1 MKNINKFLCILI
13 FFCFIIC
20 LNCTYAVSDN
30 AVENDTLSV
39 DYQSDDI
46 YSDSVDVSSDD
57 NHVDEKIENSSD
69 VKIQDNNAKPSNVVK
84 KASSTVKTTITAKDV
99 TKYYQDGTTLKA
111 YLKNSNGKA
120 LTGKKIT
127 VTYSGKTYSRTTD
140 SKGCVSWNVQKGPG
154 TYSVKFSFSASGY
167 ASSSKTAKVTVK
179 AMPTTL
185 TANNLAFTYGDGN
198 NKLKATLKDKNGKVL
213 ADKTVVFNF
222 NGKNYNQ
229 KTDSKGVAT
238 LTIGAGPKKYTT
250 TISFTNSNYVTSKK
264 TVTVT
269 VNSIPTSL
277 TVNDLT
283 CNYDD
288 SNTYLYATLKDAK
301 NNKFLSG
308 QTITFKIND
317 KSTNV
322 VSDSNGRAGI
332 KIEEKPGTYNV
343 EVSFAKSPYAS
354 VSKTINLNVQGA
366 LTPEINMHG
375 GFYNTSSL
383 LVDFTG
389 DNAEYIVYCS
399 FDNGASWYKDNHNLS
414 FNLTTGNW
422 SITYYSSFRGF
433 NSTINHVNYVLDGD
447 APLVWASHGS
457 GIYNNKFQVNLT
469 SVDLF
474 DETPTIYYTLDGSDP
489 TVQSNIYSQPI
500 NVVKNTNLRFF
511 AIDRFNHKSEIISVY
526 YFIGNCIANLNNG
539 KTYTTI
545 QNAINDDKT
554 KKGDVIEVNKNI
566 IIENVVINKN
576 IYLISNNVIWQSNN
590 NSPIIYIKNV
600 NNTFIEGFTFKSDN
614 GPGIVLNNVSNCVIQ
629 NNNFYNKHG
638 FSIYDEN
645 KDNDNLNNICIQR
658 NNFYDNHNNYISFH
672 ILENSK
678 IIYNK
683 FESNKNVSAITI
695 LNSKSNIITNNQFTN
710 LNYGI
715 LINNSNDDVFF
726 GNNFSKNNIGLYL
739 NCVDSKV
746 ISNTFIDNHYGIYS
760 IDSSNLRINF
770 NRIVDNSKFGV
781 YCKNGIVDANNNWWG
796 KNYITNKTLNSG
808 DINSNE
814 NIRINCSAYLV
825 LNVYETNY
833 KIDNGIV
840 YNVSY
845 VANLKSNN
853 YGEIFNQYFIP
864 NCKIVYN
871 MYCEYLYDNG
881 VVYSGANRIIDLML
895 SEGSSIKEYRL
906 GFLNNLTVTLDH
918 QNISFFRESSFNA
931 YATIDIF
938 SSAIFN
944 GSNLDINVRVPLVDD
959 VDWFS
964 IVCRYVGN
972 FKSELLLIYNGE
984 VCNTIII
991 ESSFYNEA
999 KNAFSNNFWNAL
1011 DTYHSCF
1018 SGYRNT
1024 QICAYAYLYLN
1035 DHSLNTIE
1043 LLDNKLNKSNI
1054 QFKLEDVY
1062 DLLANNNITLNDILL
1077 NLIKNSYSLSD
1088 LEMSFINYANGN
1100 LFDTLRVSLKY
1111 PGNDRSFFA
1120 FEDNINKTLMWRGDS
1135 SVSLY
1140 NIHYVNG
1147 GYFDLTAPLP
1157 IGDNGDFIY
1166 ENGNIY
1172 SINHNCIYTFL
1183 SSDYDCLKTYTFA
1196 NNKINNNTLNYWLNQ
1211 KNRTDVNG
1219 ELYYNIGYMKAA
1231 YGSFLEGLLVIYCN
1245 DVVADVSA
1253 DKFNISWTRVNPMV
1267 MSVCDS
1273 LEGYYLTGE
1282 SDFNFGREVVGDVN
1296 NIKAFNFACSASFSI
1311 IEKYVID
1318 ALFPNEGNKSSAM
1331 FSLIDS
1337 FFNNGTLE
1345 FIVEGNYT
1353 LIRSLNISNVV
1364 FVYDETT
1371 GILRDCING
1380 CYGAYCYA
1388 SQQTEW
1394 GHNFGENSL
1403 NLKDLL
1409 DNIINGIDKSL
1420 DNIDNDWLGLA
1431 GGLAITIGTGL
1442 FLASNPVGWGVAIGA
1457 GLLIGSGMLATY
1469 YADDLNKGW
1478 NYNKGAHFIF
1488 DVGTSMIPAG
1498 APSSLIKWN
1507 VGRLGKIVLSDGHL
1521 VRHVTK
1527 NSVNKGF
1534 DKYLMNLAKSYG
1546 GTIDYGSHKIIRY
1559 GTIESISN
1567 TMYGTTKK
1575 EFIEYSIQYCI
1586 NKYIIGDL
1594 VINKIFS
1601 R

>member
-1 MKNINKFLCILI
+1 MNSVC
-13 FFCFIIC
+13 
-20 LNCTYAVSDN
+20 AVSDN
-30 AVENDTLSV
+30 VVGNDTLSV
-39 DYQSDDI
+39 NDQSAEV
-46 YSDSVDVSSDD
+46 YSDTIEVSSDN
-57 NHVDEKIENSSD
+57 NHIDEKIVNSSD
-69 VKIQDNNAKPSNVVK
+69 VKIQDNNQKPSNVVK

-120 LTGKKIT
+120 LSGKKIT
-127 VTYSGKTYSRTTD
+127 VTYSGNTYSRTTD
-140 SKGCVSWNVQKGPG
+140 SKGCVSWDVKKGPG
-154 TYSVKFSFSASGY
+154 TYSVKFTFKASGY
-167 ASSSKTAKVTVK
+167 QSSSKTAKVTVK

-198 NKLKATLKDKNGKVL
+198 NKLKATLKDKNGKTITN
-213 ADKTVVFNF
+213 KTVVFNF
-222 NGKNYNQ
+222 NGQNYNR

-238 LTIGAGPKKYTT
+238 MTIGAGPKKYTT
-250 TISFTNSNYVTSKK
+250 TISFTNANYVKSTK

-288 SNTYLYATLKDAK
+288 SNTYLYATLKDTK

-308 QTITFKIND
+308 QTITFKING
-317 KSTNV
+317 KSINV
-322 VSDSNGRAGI
+322 VSDSNGKAGI

-343 EVSFAKSPYAS
+343 DVSFAKSPYAS
-354 VSKTINLNVQGA
+354 VSKKINLNVQGA
-366 LTPEINMHG
+366 LTPEINIPG

-389 DNAEYIVYCS
+389 DNAEYIIYCS
-399 FDNGASWYKDNHNLS
+399 FDNGASWYKDNHDLS

-433 NSTINHVNYVLDGD
+433 NSTINHV
-447 APLVWASHGS
+447 
-457 GIYNNKFQVNLT
+457 
-469 SVDLF
+469 
-474 DETPTIYYTLDGSDP
+474 
-489 TVQSNIYSQPI
+489 
-500 NVVKNTNLRFF
+500 
-511 AIDRFNHKSEIISVY
+511 
-526 YFIGNCIANLNNG
+526 
-539 KTYTTI
+539 
-545 QNAINDDKT
+545 
-554 KKGDVIEVNKNI
+554 
-566 IIENVVINKN
+566 
-576 IYLISNNVIWQSNN
+576 
-590 NSPIIYIKNV
+590 
-600 NNTFIEGFTFKSDN
+600 
-614 GPGIVLNNVSNCVIQ
+614 
-629 NNNFYNKHG
+629 
-638 FSIYDEN
+638 
-645 KDNDNLNNICIQR
+645 
-658 NNFYDNHNNYISFH
+658 
-672 ILENSK
+672 
-678 IIYNK
+678 
-683 FESNKNVSAITI
+683 SAITI
-695 LNSKSNIITNNQFTN
+695 LNSKSNIIRNNQFTN

-715 LINNSNDDVFF
+715 LINNSYEDVFF
-726 GNNFSKNNIGLYL
+726 GNNFSKNNISLYL

-746 ISNTFIDNHYGIYS
+746 ISNTFIDSHYGIYS
-760 IDSSNLRINF
+760 INASNLRINF

-881 VVYSGANRIIDLML
+881 VVYSDGNRIIDLML

-906 GFLNNLTVTLDH
+906 GFSNNLTVTLDH

-931 YATIDIF
+931 YAIIDIV

-944 GSNLDINVRVPLVDD
+944 GSNLDIDVRVPLVDD

-984 VCNTIII
+984 VRNTIII

-999 KNAFSNNFWNAL
+999 KNVFSNNFWNAL

-1018 SGYRNT
+1018 SGYRNK

-1035 DHSLNTIE
+1035 DPSLNTIE
-1043 LLDNKLNKSNI
+1043 LLDNKLSKINI
-1054 QFKLEDVY
+1054 QFKLQDVY
-1062 DLLANNNITLNDILL
+1062 ELLANNNITLNDILL

-1088 LEMSFINYANGN
+1088 LDMSFINYANGN
-1100 LFDTLRVSLKY
+1100 LFDTMSVSLKY

-1120 FEDNINKTLMWRGDS
+1120 FEDNINKTFMWRGDS

-1147 GYFDLTAPLP
+1147 GYFDLTAPFP
-1157 IGDNGDFIY
+1157 IGDNGDLIY
-1166 ENGNIY
+1166 DNGNIY
-1172 SINHNCIYTFL
+1172 SINYNCIYTFL

-1196 NNKINNNTLNYWLNQ
+1196 NSKINNNTLNYWLNQ

-1253 DKFNISWTRVNPMV
+1253 DMFNVSWTRVNPMV

-1337 FFNNGTLE
+1337 LFNNGTLE

-1353 LIRSLNISNVV
+1353 LIHSLNVSNVV

-1403 NLKDLL
+1403 KLEDLIG
-1409 DNIINGIDKSL
+1409 NIINGIDTSL
-1420 DNIDNDWLGLA
+1420 DNMNNDWLGLA

-1442 FLASNPVGWGVAIGA
+1442 FLASNPVGWSIAIGA

-1559 GTIESISN
+1559 GTIEAISN

-1586 NKYIIGDL
+1586 NKYIIGDI